1 LDGISRVRRN
11 DKLCGIFECARAA
24 DHRLTAGTPACFRLP
39 HSRWNG
45 VPEDQ
50 LTGCGYCVLT
60 RAAEVGIDTFMK
72 QHKTLFLFFQ
82 GHPEYESDTLL
93 REYRRDI
100 GRYFKGETARYP
112 SMPVSYFDRN
122 TVNELTTLEERAI
135 RGRNGELLM
144 EISNTLGMRT
154 IENTWSA
161 SATSMYRNWLEHIC
175 AQKERALQSKRL
187 KAMIHAPRVEWAN
200 AAVKSSQGMD

>member
-1 LDGISRVRRN
+1 
-11 DKLCGIFECARAA
+11 
-24 DHRLTAGTPACFRLP
+24 
-39 HSRWNG
+39 
-45 VPEDQ
+45 
-50 LTGCGYCVLT
+50 
-60 RAAEVGIDTFMK
+60 
-72 QHKTLFLFFQ
+72 
-82 GHPEYESDTLL
+82 
-93 REYRRDI
+93 
-100 GRYFKGETARYP
+100 
-112 SMPVSYFDRN
+112 
-122 TVNELTTLEERAI
+122 VNELTTLEERAI

-187 KAMIHAPRVEWAN
+187 KAMIHAPRAEWAN